1 MTRFA
6 TSDLLW
12 RRFWRS
18 SVGLH
23 RGHVLEDTRAMY
35 ICTGGNSSGLSRM
48 SRFVPYYR
56 RMLRGSD
63 LEQLCLRDLAKDLVA
78 DVRVTG
84 RILRDS
90 AER

>member
-1 MTRFA
+1 
-6 TSDLLW
+6 
-12 RRFWRS
+12 
-18 SVGLH
+18 
-23 RGHVLEDTRAMY
+23 MY

-84 RILRDS
+84 
-90 AER
+90 